1 MKTALVT
8 GAYRGLGFE
17 VARQLSERG
26 FRVILTA
33 RRADAGIAAA
43 AKLKNGSFLE
53 IDITDSGSVARA
65 ARTSCRRARFSSL
78 PVSRRPRSAS
88 TST

>member
-1 MKTALVT
+1 MGYAILISMKTALVT

-33 RRADAGIAAA
+33 RGADAGLAAV
-43 AKLKNGSFLE
+43 AKLKDASFLE
-53 IDITDSGSVARA
+53 IDIKTALFWRDREII
-65 ARTSCRRARFSSL
+65 
-78 PVSRRPRSAS
+78 PW
-88 TST
+88 